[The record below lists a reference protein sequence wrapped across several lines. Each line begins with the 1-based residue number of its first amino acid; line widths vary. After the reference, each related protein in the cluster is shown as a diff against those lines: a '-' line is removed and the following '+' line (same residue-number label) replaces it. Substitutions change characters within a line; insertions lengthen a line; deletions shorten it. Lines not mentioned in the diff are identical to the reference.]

1 MFPLLPSADTPCIKD
16 ASTFCATVFEVTKNE
31 WLAGSANWLITKP
44 IKILLIV
51 VIAFLVRM
59 LVRRLINRVT
69 TLPKTGGKLPSLLRP
84 LRERAPEVLG
94 SAVIERRRQ
103 RAKTIGSVLKSMST
117 FLIYGLA
124 FILVLGELGINL
136 GPIIASAGIIGVAI
150 GFGAQNLVKDFLSGI
165 FMMVE
170 DQYGVGDVVDV
181 GEASGTVESVGLRIT
196 TLRDVKGTVWY
207 VRNGEVLRVG
217 NSSQGFAVAVVDVPL
232 GYTADVERATTVLAD
247 AALAATEGD
256 ALKDN
261 VLEPPEM
268 LGVETVTPE
277 GLSLRLTVK
286 VRPGKQWAVQ
296 RALRAQLLAALE
308 EAGFDPPLGRL
319 FPAAA
324 PVVEK

>member
-1 MFPLLPSADTPCIKD
+1 MLSLLPPTNPPCIQD
-16 ASTFCATVFEVTKNE
+16 SSTFCYQVWDVTKNA

-44 IKILLIV
+44 VKILMII
-51 VIAFLVRM
+51 VIAFLVRL

-69 TLPKTGGKLPSLLRP
+69 TLPKSGGKLPSMLRP

-103 RAKTIGSVLKSMST
+103 RAMTIGSVLKSMAT

-247 AALAATEGD
+247 AASAATEGD

-261 VLEPPEM
+261 ILEPPEM

-319 FPAAA
+319 FPPTTPAAG
-324 PVVEK
+324 K

>member
-1 MFPLLPSADTPCIKD
+1 VLALLPSVDPPCIGD
-16 ASTFCATVFEVTKNE
+16 PSTFCAQVFEVTNNK

-44 IKILLIV
+44 IKILMIL

-69 TLPKTGGKLPSLLRP
+69 TLPKTGGKLPSMLRP

-103 RAKTIGSVLKSMST
+103 RAKTIGSVLKSMAT

-124 FILVLGELGINL
+124 FILVLGELGLNL

-247 AALAATEGD
+247 AASAATEGD

-319 FPAAA
+319 FPPTTPAGG
-324 PVVEK
+324 K